1 MPRYSD
7 EQYKRATALLKER
20 DSLIADVARLSGV
33 IDELTKLRETTRT
46 RARRLKS
53 AAIAHEI
60 GVTQSW
66 VEKLSEKRI
75 VRAGLT
81 NLNKP

>member
-7 EQYKRATALLKER
+7 EQYKRASALLKER
-20 DSLIADVARLSGV
+20 ESLIADSGV
-33 IDELTKLRETTRT
+33 IDELTKLREATRT

-66 VEKLSEKRI
+66 VEQISEKRI
-75 VRAGLT
+75 VRG
-81 NLNKP
+81 NL